1 MSLNSRGAAFF
12 VRRGTPTV
20 QVAGEE
26 RDANGA
32 SRFSLAS
39 DIVELV
45 VLSADEAFLAI
56 LREAVGGAIRL
67 WHVPAADKV
76 SDLLL
81 AGDVGIL
88 VLDGALI
95 GSDSAGFIEQ
105 LKRQF
110 PELVIL
116 YAGTR
121 EDEAM
126 LAGLISRGAVY
137 RFIHKP
143 MSSARARQFVQAAI
157 RKYDDPRSTQ
167 VIAAPFKPTNPP
179 RSLWIGAGA
188 AVLVLAL
195 VGFFAWRQMHPSLDA
210 TALQSAANA
219 ANSDP
224 LLTRAADALAAN
236 RLTEPSGDNALEFYL
251 ARLARSP
258 DDSTARAGL
267 AEVHERL
274 LARAENALLEERLDE
289 ADTAIGAARR
299 AGVESG
305 RIAFLTAQL
314 SKAREQLRQ
323 AQSRVRVQG
332 EQRASSDKL
341 SQALQTAAARI
352 DQGRLV
358 DPEGDSALFHV
369 KQAMALAADD
379 VGTQQARR
387 ALGAQLLLASRTAMQ
402 ARDFDKSARLLQ
414 AASGI
419 SPQAD
424 VDSARTALAAA
435 RTDVQTESRDKLLKL
450 ANERLQQDRLL
461 EPANDSAKYYLISLR
476 ALDPAFA
483 GLQPALQDFGG
494 RLMVKARRA
503 LSLSQFDAA
512 RTWLEEAN
520 AAGHSMADIAAARR
534 DLDAGVS
541 AAAGT
546 AARTPASPANL
557 PDVVGATSLT
567 RIKADPPDYPAEAA
581 RKRVEGW
588 VDVEFTVRADGS
600 VRDTLIRNA
609 QPAGVFDQAAVRAVA
624 KWRFKPVLRENKPIE
639 QRARIRVRFSLQ
651 P

>member
-1 MSLNSRGAAFF
+1 M
-12 VRRGTPTV
+12 

-32 SRFSLAS
+32 SRYSLAS

-45 VLSADEAFLAI
+45 VLSADDAFLAI

-67 WHVPAADKV
+67 WHVHSSDKV

-88 VLDGALI
+88 VLDGALLR
-95 GSDSAGFIEQ
+95 SDSARFIEQ

-121 EDEAM
+121 ENEGM
-126 LAGLISRGAVY
+126 LAGLISHGAVY

-157 RKYDDPRSTQ
+157 RKYEDPRATQ
-167 VIAAPFKPTNPP
+167 IIAAPLKPTKPP
-179 RSLWIGAGA
+179 QSLWMGAGA
-188 AVLVLAL
+188 ASLVLAL

-210 TALQSAANA
+210 SALQSAANA

-224 LLTRAADALAAN
+224 LMTRAAEALAAN
-236 RLTEPSGDNALEFYL
+236 RLTEPSGDNALEIYV
-251 ARLARSP
+251 AKLARSP
-258 DDSTARAGL
+258 NDPTARAGL

-289 ADTAIGAARR
+289 ADTAIDVARR

-314 SKAREQLRQ
+314 TKAREQLRQ
-323 AQSRVRVQG
+323 AQSRVRAQG

-341 SQALQTAAARI
+341 SLALQDAATRM

-369 KQAMALAADD
+369 KQAMTLAADD

-387 ALGAQLLLASRTAMQ
+387 ALGAQLLLAARTAMQ

-414 AASGI
+414 AATNI
-419 SPQAD
+419 SPPAD
-424 VDSARTALAAA
+424 LDSARSALASA
-435 RTDVQTESRDKLLKL
+435 RTEVQTESRDKLLKL
-450 ANERLQQDRLL
+450 ADERLQQDRLL

-476 ALDPAFA
+476 ALDPSFA

-520 AAGHSMADIAAARR
+520 AAGHSMSEIAAVRG
-534 DLDAGVS
+534 DLETAVA
-541 AAAGT
+541 AAAGK
-546 AARTPASPANL
+546 AASATTNVS
-557 PDVVGATSLT
+557 DIVGAASLT
-567 RIKADPPDYPAEAA
+567 RVRTDPPSYPLDAA

-588 VDVEFTVRADGS
+588 VDVEFTVKADGS

-609 QPAGVFDQAAVRAVA
+609 QPAGVFDQAAIKAVE
-624 KWRFKPVLRENKPIE
+624 KWRFKPVLHKNKPVE
-639 QRARIRVRFSLQ
+639 QRARIRVRFSLNS
-651 P
+651 

>member
-1 MSLNSRGAAFF
+1 M
-12 VRRGTPTV
+12 

-39 DIVELV
+39 DIIELV
-45 VLSADEAFLAI
+45 VLSADDSFLAI
-56 LREAVGGAIRL
+56 LREAVGGSIRL
-67 WHVPAADKV
+67 WHVPSADKV

-95 GSDSAGFIEQ
+95 SSDSSGFIEQ

-116 YAGTR
+116 YAGSR
-121 EDEAM
+121 EDEAL
-126 LAGLISRGAVY
+126 LASLISRGSVY

-157 RKYDDPRSTQ
+157 RKYEDPRATQ
-167 VIAAPFKPTNPP
+167 VITAPMKPAQPTQ
-179 RSLWIGAGA
+179 SLWMGAGA

-195 VGFFAWRQMHPSLDA
+195 VGFFAWQRMHPSPDA

-219 ANSDP
+219 ANSDA
-224 LLTRAADALAAN
+224 LLSRAADALAAN
-236 RLTEPSGDNALEFYL
+236 RLTEPSGDNALEFYV
-251 ARLARSP
+251 AKLARSP
-258 DDSTARAGL
+258 NDPTARAGL

-289 ADTAIGAARR
+289 AGTAIDAARL

-323 AQSRVRVQG
+323 AQSRVRAQS
-332 EQRASSDKL
+332 EQRGSSDKL
-341 SQALQTAAARI
+341 SQALQNAAVRM
-352 DQGRLV
+352 DQGKLV
-358 DPEGDSALFHV
+358 DPDGDSALFHV
-369 KQAMALAADD
+369 KQAMSLAAND
-379 VGTQQARR
+379 VGTQQAKR
-387 ALGAQLLLASRTAMQ
+387 ALGAQLLLAARTAMQ
-402 ARDFDKSARLLQ
+402 TREFDKSARLLQ
-414 AASGI
+414 AATNI

-424 VDSARTALAAA
+424 LDSARTALAAA

-483 GLQPALQDFGG
+483 GLQPAFQDFGG

-503 LSLSQFDAA
+503 LSLSQYDAA
-512 RTWLEEAN
+512 RTWLDEAN
-520 AAGHSMADIAAARR
+520 AAGHSVTDVATLRGEIEAA
-534 DLDAGVS
+534 VS
-541 AAAGT
+541 AAARKPTGAT
-546 AARTPASPANL
+546 TDP
-557 PDVVGATSLT
+557 PDVVGAASLT
-567 RIKADPPDYPAEAA
+567 RVRTDPPNYPAEAA

-588 VDVEFTVRADGS
+588 VDVEFTVKADGS

-609 QPAGVFDQAAVRAVA
+609 QPAGVFDQSAIKAVE
-624 KWRFKPVLRENKPIE
+624 KWRFKPVLRESKPVE

>member
-1 MSLNSRGAAFF
+1 M
-12 VRRGTPTV
+12 

-45 VLSADEAFLAI
+45 VLSSDEAFLAI

-67 WHVPAADKV
+67 WHVPSADKV

-88 VLDGALI
+88 VLDGALLSI
-95 GSDSAGFIEQ
+95 DSAGFIEQ

-121 EDEAM
+121 EDEGM
-126 LAGLISRGAVY
+126 LAGLISRGSVY

-157 RKYDDPRSTQ
+157 RKYEDPRATQ
-167 VIAAPFKPTNPP
+167 IFAAPLQATKPPQ
-179 RSLWIGAGA
+179 SLWIGTGA
-188 AVLVLAL
+188 AALVLAL
-195 VGFFAWRQMHPSLDA
+195 IGFFAWRQMHPSLDA
-210 TALQSAANA
+210 AALQSAANA
-219 ANSDP
+219 ANADP
-224 LLTRAADALAAN
+224 LLSRAADALAAN
-236 RLTEPSGDNALEFYL
+236 RLTEPSGDNALEMYL
-251 ARLARSP
+251 AKLARSP
-258 DDSTARAGL
+258 NDPTARTGL

-289 ADTAIGAARR
+289 ADTAIDAARL

-314 SKAREQLRQ
+314 NKAREQLRQ
-323 AQSRVRVQG
+323 AQSRVRAQG
-332 EQRASSDKL
+332 EQRASGDKL
-341 SQALQTAAARI
+341 SQALQTAATRM
-352 DQGRLV
+352 DQGRLL
-358 DPEGDSALFHV
+358 DPESDSALFHL
-369 KQAMALAADD
+369 KQAMTLGPAE

-387 ALGAQLLLASRTAMQ
+387 ALGAQLLLAARTAMQ

-414 AASGI
+414 AAGGI
-419 SPQAD
+419 SPAAD
-424 VDSARTALAAA
+424 LDSARSALAAA

-476 ALDPAFA
+476 ALDPGFA

-494 RLMVKARRA
+494 RLMIKARRA
-503 LSLSQFDAA
+503 LSLLQFDAA
-512 RTWLEEAN
+512 RTWLDEAN
-520 AAGHSMADIAAARR
+520 AAGYSMSEIATTRGEIATAVGAAENT
-534 DLDAGVS
+534 
-541 AAAGT
+541 AAGAGTTRT
-546 AARTPASPANL
+546 AGAPTNAS
-557 PDVVGATSLT
+557 DIVGATSLT
-567 RIKADPPDYPAEAA
+567 RIRTDPPEYPADAA
-581 RKRVEGW
+581 RKRLEGW
-588 VDVEFTVRADGS
+588 VDVEFTVKADGS

-609 QPAGVFDQAAVRAVA
+609 QPAGVFDQAATRAVE
-624 KWRFKPVLRENKPIE
+624 KWRFKPVLRENKPVE
-639 QRARIRVRFSLQ
+639 QRAHIRVRFSLQ
-651 P
+651 S

>member
-1 MSLNSRGAAFF
+1 
-12 VRRGTPTV
+12 V

-45 VLSADEAFLAI
+45 VLSADDAFLAI

-67 WHVPAADKV
+67 WHVPSSDKV

-95 GSDSAGFIEQ
+95 SSDSSGFIEQ

-126 LAGLISRGAVY
+126 LASLISRGSVY

-157 RKYDDPRSTQ
+157 RKYEDPRATQ
-167 VIAAPFKPTNPP
+167 VITAPMKPAPP
-179 RSLWIGAGA
+179 PQSLWMGAGA

-195 VGFFAWRQMHPSLDA
+195 VGFFAWRQMHPSPDA
-210 TALQSAANA
+210 SALQSAANA
-219 ANSDP
+219 TSSDP
-224 LLTRAADALAAN
+224 LLSRAADALAAN
-236 RLTEPSGDNALEFYL
+236 RLTEPSGDNALEFYV
-251 ARLARSP
+251 AKLARSP
-258 DDSTARAGL
+258 NDPTARAGL

-289 ADTAIGAARR
+289 AGTAIDAARL

-314 SKAREQLRQ
+314 SKARDQLRQ
-323 AQSRVRVQG
+323 AQSRVRALS

-341 SQALQTAAARI
+341 SQALQNAAVRM

-369 KQAMALAADD
+369 KQAMSLAADD
-379 VGTQQARR
+379 VGTQQAKR
-387 ALGAQLLLASRTAMQ
+387 ALGAQLLLAARTAMQ
-402 ARDFDKSARLLQ
+402 AREFDRSARLLQ
-414 AASGI
+414 AATNI
-419 SPQAD
+419 SPPAD
-424 VDSARTALAAA
+424 LDSARSALAAA

-483 GLQPALQDFGG
+483 GLSPALQDFGG
-494 RLMVKARRA
+494 RLLVKARRA
-503 LSLSQFDAA
+503 LSLSQYDAA
-512 RTWLEEAN
+512 RTWLNEAN
-520 AAGHSMADIAAARR
+520 AAGYPVSDVAALR
-534 DLDAGVS
+534 GEIE

-546 AARTPASPANL
+546 PARKSASAATEA
-557 PDVVGATSLT
+557 PDVVGAASLT
-567 RIKADPPDYPAEAA
+567 RVRTDPPNYPAEAA
-581 RKRVEGW
+581 RNRVEGW
-588 VDVEFTVRADGS
+588 VDVEFTVKADGS

-609 QPAGVFDQAAVRAVA
+609 QPAGVFDQAAIKALE
-624 KWRFKPVLRENKPIE
+624 KWRFKPVLRESKPVE